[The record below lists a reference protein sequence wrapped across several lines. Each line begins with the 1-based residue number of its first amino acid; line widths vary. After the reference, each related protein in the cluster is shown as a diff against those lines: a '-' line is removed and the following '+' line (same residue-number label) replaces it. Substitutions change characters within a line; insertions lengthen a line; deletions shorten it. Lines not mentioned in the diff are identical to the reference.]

1 MDLSDFTKTLK
12 TMPDQ
17 VRYYDNA
24 SGEDKTANE
33 IEITWKH
40 NSLSVSELKFYLRE
54 NHEEFE
60 NKVQAREQ
68 EILEIWMK
76 ELKYDS
82 RYFIVEDKKIKEKG
96 KVEHQHQVETWLKP
110 NSELSLDQT
119 KFETSD
125 SFFKSNTITL

>member
-1 MDLSDFTKTLK
+1 MDLSEYTKKIEVL
-12 TMPDQ
+12 PDK
-17 VRYYDNA
+17 VRHTDDDT
-24 SGEDKTANE
+24 GEDKEANE
-33 IEITWKH
+33 VCITWKH
-40 NSLSVSELKFYLRE
+40 NYLPVSELKFYLRE

-82 RYFIVEDKKIKEKG
+82 KYFIVEDKKIKEKG

-110 NSELSLDQT
+110 NSELSLEPT
-119 KFETSD
+119 EVEE
-125 SFFKSNTITL
+125 I

>member
-1 MDLSDFTKTLK
+1 MDLSEYTKKIEVL
-12 TMPDQ
+12 PDK
-17 VRYYDNA
+17 VRHTDDDT
-24 SGEDKTANE
+24 GEDKEANE
-33 IEITWKH
+33 VCITWKH
-40 NSLSVSELKFYLRE
+40 DYLPVSELKFYLRE

-110 NSELSLDQT
+110 NSELSLEPT
-119 KFETSD
+119 EVEE
-125 SFFKSNTITL
+125 I